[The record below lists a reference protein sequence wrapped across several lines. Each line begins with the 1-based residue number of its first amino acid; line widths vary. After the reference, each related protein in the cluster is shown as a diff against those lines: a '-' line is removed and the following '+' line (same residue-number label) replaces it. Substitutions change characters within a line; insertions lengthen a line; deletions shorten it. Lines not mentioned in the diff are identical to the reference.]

1 MRLKKLIADK
11 IKKLIKKFIKLIE
24 PKILIPKDE
33 FSKENYGIISR
44 LEVTYPI
51 EPIANKN
58 DFKKGIIDVFGIQIN
73 FPFNLEKSIEG
84 IKTVKSSIKHSG
96 ISYDESYFRSYDGL
110 EIPIYIIYPPNFNIK
125 KKYPCIVI
133 FSGHGSAKQVAF
145 DENSYQ
151 QAAGSSIAQ
160 QGFLVYVMENR
171 GMGKLSHLGNH
182 LRIDAVARVSGG
194 SWYGEIMTDALWL
207 IENIHLESIV
217 DTKRIGTAGV
227 STGGAISMITSAIDK
242 RIAASYVQGF
252 LGSFRK
258 TFGIRGGHC
267 LCGHIPSIL
276 KLGDM
281 SDIASL
287 IAPRPVL
294 FVNGTADNFYY
305 LDASQEFNKILAT
318 YRKLGVEDRSR
329 FLTPKGVGHEFT
341 VNKAINWFTQ
351 WFFDK
356 KTSNM
361 F

>member
-44 LEVTYPI
+44 LEILHPI

-58 DFKKGIIDVFGIQIN
+58 DFKKRIIGLFGIQIN
-73 FPFNLEKSIEG
+73 FPFNFEKSIEG
-84 IKTVKSSIKHSG
+84 IKTIKANIKHSG
-96 ISYDESYFRSYDGL
+96 ISYDESYFKSYDGL
-110 EIPIYIIYPPNFNIK
+110 EIPIYVIYPPNFNIK
-125 KKYPCIVI
+125 KKYPCILI
-133 FSGHGSAKQVAF
+133 FSGHGSAKQVVF
-145 DENSYQ
+145 EENSYQ
-151 QAAGSSIAQ
+151 HAAGTSIAQ

-171 GMGKLSHLGNH
+171 GMGKLSHLGSH

-227 STGGAISMITSAIDK
+227 STGGALSMIISAIDK

-267 LCGHIPSIL
+267 LCGHISSIL

-294 FVNGTADNFYY
+294 FVNGTVDNFYY
-305 LDASQEFNKILAT
+305 LDASQEFNKIHAT
-318 YRKLGVEDRSR
+318 YKNLGVEDRSK
-329 FLTPKGVGHEFT
+329 FLTPKGVRHEFT
-341 VNKAINWFTQ
+341 VNLAIDWFSQ
-351 WFFDK
+351 WFLK
-356 KTSNM
+356 NNSSK
-361 F
+361 

>member
-44 LEVTYPI
+44 LEITHPI

-58 DFKKGIIDVFGIQIN
+58 DFKKRIISVFGIQIT
-73 FPFNLEKSIEG
+73 FPLNLEKSIEG
-84 IKTVKSSIKHSG
+84 IKTVKANIKHSG
-96 ISYDESYFRSYDGL
+96 ISYDESYFKSYDGL

-133 FSGHGSAKQVAF
+133 FSGHGSANQVAF
-145 DENSYQ
+145 EENSYQ
-151 QAAGSSIAQ
+151 HASGSSIAQ
-160 QGFLVYVMENR
+160 HGFLVYVMENR
-171 GMGKLSHLGNH
+171 GMGKLSYLGNH
-182 LRIDAVARVSGG
+182 LRIDAVARVTGG
-194 SWYGEIMTDALWL
+194 SWYGEIITDALWL
-207 IENIHLESIV
+207 IENIHSESIV

-227 STGGAISMITSAIDK
+227 STGGALSMIISAIDK

-258 TFGIRGGHC
+258 TFGIRGSHC

-276 KLGDM
+276 ELGDM

-287 IAPRPVL
+287 IAPKPLL
-294 FVNGTADNFYY
+294 FVNGAADSFYY
-305 LDASQEFNKILAT
+305 LDAYQEFNKILAT
-318 YRKLGVEDRSR
+318 YKNLGVEDKSR
-329 FLTPKGVGHEFT
+329 LLTPKGVGHEFT
-341 VNKAINWFTQ
+341 VHIAIKWFTE
-351 WFFDK
+351 WFFHK
-356 KTSNM
+356 NSTE
-361 F
+361 

>member
-1 MRLKKLIADK
+1 MKLKKLIADK
-11 IKKLIKKFIKLIE
+11 IKKLIKKFIRIIE
-24 PKILIPKDE
+24 PKVLIPKDE

-44 LEVTYPI
+44 LEIIHPI
-51 EPIANKN
+51 EPITNKN
-58 DFKKGIIDVFGIQIN
+58 DFKKRIIGLFGIQTN

-84 IKTVKSSIKHSG
+84 IKTIKANIKHSS
-96 ISYDESYFRSYDGL
+96 ISYDESYFKSYDGL
-110 EIPIYIIYPPNFNIK
+110 EIPIYVIYPPNFNTK
-125 KKYPCIVI
+125 KKYPCILI
-133 FSGHGSAKQVAF
+133 FSGHGSSKQVAF
-145 DENSYQ
+145 DEGSYQ
-151 QAAGSSIAQ
+151 QAAGTAIAQ
-160 QGFLVYVMENR
+160 EGFLVYVMENR

-207 IENIHLESIV
+207 IEKIHLESIV
-217 DTKRIGTAGV
+217 DIKRIGTAGV
-227 STGGAISMITSAIDK
+227 STGGAISMIISAIDT
-242 RIAASYVQGF
+242 RIAVSYVQGF

-294 FVNGTADNFYY
+294 FVNGTTDNFYY
-305 LDASQEFNKILAT
+305 LDASEEFNKILAT
-318 YRKLGVEDRSR
+318 YKKLGVEDRSR

-341 VNKAINWFTQ
+341 AKIAINWFTQ
-351 WFFDK
+351 WFIDNNSSK
-356 KTSNM
+356 
-361 F
+361 